1 MNNSTQTLEQMIADR
16 ASIAINQLVD
26 KALADIEQQKRVIEM
41 LDEVA
46 YPANMI
52 AQILGKGVVTIHK
65 WFDSGKL
72 TNVSSPKE
80 HKKAKFKEFKNL
92 IGGK

>member
-1 MNNSTQTLEQMIADR
+1 MNNPTPTLEQMIADR

-26 KALADIEQQKRVIEM
+26 KALADIEQEKRVIEM

-52 AQILGKGVVTIHK
+52 AQILG
-65 WFDSGKL
+65 
-72 TNVSSPKE
+72 
-80 HKKAKFKEFKNL
+80 
-92 IGGK
+92 